1 MISIFSIPKAF
12 DGHIGIIQ
20 RNALGSWAKLGKD
33 IEIILIGNEPG
44 IADAA
49 ATVGATHIPV
59 VERTIHGTPLVSSAF
74 SAAARAAR
82 NSLLC
87 YVNADI
93 MFTGELLDAV
103 AKTRISAFLMT
114 GRRWNVDILEPWNF
128 LDPQWDEELR
138 RLTKRNGKL
147 YRDDALDYFI
157 FPRASRLIKLPPFAV
172 GRPRWDNYLLFR
184 CRQLRYPLIDATEAI
199 TAVHQNHD
207 YAHVPKRS
215 DAMWDGPEAAENIR
229 LLGSEERVFG
239 IYDATHKLGQEGIV
253 RAQGTRYDER
263 YRQTYYTL
271 HPNRKVV
278 ANVLR
283 NTKGK
288 IAKVPL
294 ARRAWYY
301 LTGKKMGA
309 PS

>member
-1 MISIFSIPKAF
+1 MISIFSIPKPF
-12 DGHIGIIQ
+12 EGHIGVIQ
-20 RNALGSWAKLGKD
+20 RNALHSWAKLGKNV
-33 IEIILIGNEPG
+33 EIILIGDEPG

-49 ATVGATHIPV
+49 ATVGATHISV
-59 VERTIHGTPLVSSAF
+59 VERTVYGTPLVSSAF

-82 NSLLC
+82 NNLLC

-93 MFTGELLDAV
+93 MFTDELMDAV
-103 AKTRISAFLMT
+103 ARIRLSSFLIT

-128 LDPQWDEELR
+128 LDPEWGDELR
-138 RLTKRNGKL
+138 RSTKRNGEL

-157 FPRASRLIKLPPFAV
+157 FPRSSKLVKLPPFAV

-215 DAMWDGPEAAENIR
+215 GAMWDGPEAAENIR

-239 IYDATHKLGQEGIV
+239 IYDATHKLGQEGVV
-253 RAQGTRYDER
+253 RVQGPRYEER
-263 YRQTYYTL
+263 YRRTYYAL
-271 HPNRKVV
+271 HPYRKVL
-278 ANVLR
+278 ADVLR
-283 NTKGK
+283 SIKFR
-288 IAKVPL
+288 IAEIPF
-294 ARRAWYY
+294 ARRTWYF
-301 LTGKKMGA
+301 LTGKKMG
-309 PS
+309 